1 MLILG
6 ADPDQLDA
14 LALRI
19 SDHSDYY
26 ERLRHDIGQAL
37 HRTGWDGP
45 DAYRFRNT
53 YHSRLAPQISQ
64 AASLLRSAQSDL
76 IRNAAQQ
83 RKTSSIISIL
93 PPSRD
98 NGAASESYTPS
109 PFTVAPGLPSPFGFP
124 FWPKGPFGPVGQ
136 PYIGPYEYIYVMNEA
151 FEWWRT
157 DPLGPI
163 NDIYDHS
170 SNFLG
175 LASQVGWSNRF
186 KNTTSV
192 GVWMSQNAV
201 VKGVAKY
208 APYLAILSAAYG
220 TWNWKQDWQEATS
233 VDSFAEGMIEVPDLS
248 LTAGA
253 VITTLGLIP
262 TPLSPILLSTGL
274 AISAASGIVK
284 LGGHIWQ
291 NREEIA
297 EVLSEG
303 LENAYRFG
311 EDLFDT
317 GAELVGDVFEA
328 GTELVDDVVDA
339 GMEFIGDVGS
349 AMVDVGRRVG
359 SWLNPFD

>member
-45 DAYRFRNT
+45 DADRFRNT
-53 YHSRLAPQISQ
+53 YNSRLAPQISQ

-93 PPSRD
+93 PPCRD
-98 NGAASESYTPS
+98 NGAASESDTRSPYTG
-109 PFTVAPGLPSPFGFP
+109 APHLPSPFGLP
-124 FWPKGPFGPVGQ
+124 LWPIGPFGPVGQ
-136 PYIGPYEYIYVMNEA
+136 PSIGPYEYIYVMNGV

-157 DPLGPI
+157 DPLGPA
-163 NDIYDHS
+163 NDIYDHT

-175 LASQVGWSNRF
+175 FSSQVGWLNKFENS
-186 KNTTSV
+186 TSV
-192 GVWMSQNAV
+192 GAWMSRNAV

-208 APYLAILSAAYG
+208 APYLAIPSAAYG
-220 TWNWKQDWQEATS
+220 IWNWKQDWQEATS
-233 VDSFAEGMIEVPDLS
+233 FDSFAEGMIEVPDLFI
-248 LTAGA
+248 TAGS

-262 TPLSPILLSTGL
+262 TPLSPVLLTIGL
-274 AISAASGIVK
+274 GISVGSGIVK

-291 NREEIA
+291 NSEEIA
-297 EVLSEG
+297 DVLSEG

-317 GAELVGDVFEA
+317 GAELVGDIFEA
-328 GTELVDDVVDA
+328 GSELVDDVVDA
-339 GMEFIGDVGS
+339 GTEFIGDVGR
-349 AMVDVGRRVG
+349 ATVDVGRRVG